1 MFVNRRDVQIQWG
14 DCDPANIVY
23 YPRYF
28 AMFDDSTSVL
38 FEAAG
43 FSKQD
48 LVHKYGLVG
57 IPMVDT
63 RSKFYIPST
72 HGDWITIETK
82 IESIKRSSFEVKH
95 NVYKGDALA
104 IEAFETRVLVG
115 RDAALGIPERNAL
128 EFVPKEIGGVPLKV
142 IVLDD
147 GGDPTT
153 ATTNARRFVTE
164 SKADIIMGSALT
176 PPTIAVSNVANE
188 AGIPHFGLAPF
199 PITPER
205 MKWSVAMPQPIPIV
219 GKVLYDHMKAHKV
232 KTVGYIGYSDSYGDL
247 WFNDLKAQGVPMGM
261 TIVDEERF
269 ARPDTSVTGQVLKLV
284 AANPD
289 AILVGASGTAAAL
302 PQTELRE
309 RGYQGL
315 IYQTHGAASMDF
327 IRIAGKAAEGVLMA
341 SGPVMDP
348 EDQPDGA
355 LTKKPGL
362 ALNAAYEAKYGPN
375 SRSQFA
381 GHSYDAFELLKR
393 IIPVALKTAKPGTP
407 EFREA
412 IRQAL
417 LSEKDLAAS
426 QGVYNFTEKDRYGV
440 DDRARILLTV
450 KDGKYM
456 MVKEP

>member
-1 MFVNRRDVQIQWG
+1 MRKVFLLSAAAIAAALALPG
-14 DCDPANIVY
+14 TPAT
-23 YPRYF
+23 
-28 AMFDDSTSVL
+28 AQTS
-38 FEAAG
+38 E
-43 FSKQD
+43 
-48 LVHKYGLVG
+48 
-57 IPMVDT
+57 
-63 RSKFYIPST
+63 
-72 HGDWITIETK
+72 ITIGIT
-82 IESIKRSSFEVKH
+82 ITTT
-95 NVYKGDALA
+95 GPA
-104 IEAFETRVLVG
+104 
-115 RDAALGIPERNAL
+115 AALGIPERNAL
-128 EFVPKEIGGVPLKV
+128 EFVPKEIAGVPLKV

-164 SKADIIMGSALT
+164 SKADIIMGSSAT

-205 MKWSVAMPQPIPIV
+205 TKWSVAMPQPIPIV
-219 GKVLYDHMKAHKV
+219 GKALYDHMKAHNI

-247 WFNDLKAQGVPMGM
+247 WFNDFKAQAVPMGM
-261 TIVDEERF
+261 TVADEERF

-309 RGYQGL
+309 RGYKGL

-327 IRIAGKAAEGVLMA
+327 IRIAGKAAEGVIMV

-348 EDQPDGA
+348 EDQPVEA
-355 LTKKPGL
+355 QTKKPGM
-362 ALNAAYEAKYGPN
+362 ALDQAYEAKYGPN

-381 GHSYDAFELLKR
+381 GHSYDAFLVLER
-393 IIPVALKTAKPGTP
+393 IVPVALKTAKPGTP

-417 LSEKDLAAS
+417 LAEREIAAS
-426 QGVYNFTEKDRYGV
+426 QGVYNFTEKDRYGL
-440 DDRARILLTV
+440 DDRSRILLTV
-450 KDGKYM
+450 KDGKYRL
-456 MVKEP
+456 VK

>member
-1 MFVNRRDVQIQWG
+1 MKKAFLSAAAIVLALALPGSN
-14 DCDPANIVY
+14 AN
-23 YPRYF
+23 
-28 AMFDDSTSVL
+28 AQTN
-38 FEAAG
+38 E
-43 FSKQD
+43 
-48 LVHKYGLVG
+48 
-57 IPMVDT
+57 
-63 RSKFYIPST
+63 
-72 HGDWITIETK
+72 ITIGITLTTT
-82 IESIKRSSFEVKH
+82 
-95 NVYKGDALA
+95 GP
-104 IEAFETRVLVG
+104 G
-115 RDAALGIPERNAL
+115 AALGIPERNAL
-128 EFVPKEIGGVPLKV
+128 EFVAKEIGGVPLKV

-147 GGDPTT
+147 GGDPTN

-164 SKADIIMGSALT
+164 SKADIIMGSSTT

-188 AGIPHFGLAPF
+188 VGIPHIGLSPF

-205 MKWSVAMPQPIPIV
+205 MKWSVSMPQPIPIM
-219 GKVLYDHMKAHKV
+219 GKVLYQHMKAHNI

-247 WFNDLKAQGVPMGM
+247 WFNDFKSQGVAMGM
-261 TIVDEERF
+261 TLVDEERF

-289 AILVGASGTAAAL
+289 AVLIGASGTAAGL
-302 PQTELRE
+302 PQTELRA
-309 RGYQGL
+309 RGYTGL

-348 EDQPDGA
+348 EDQPDSA

-362 ALNAAYEAKYGPN
+362 VLDKAYEAKYGPN

-381 GHSYDAFELLKR
+381 GHSFDAFLVLER

-417 LSEKDLAAS
+417 LTERDIAAS
-426 QGVYNFTEKDRYGV
+426 QGVYNFTDKDRYGL
-440 DDRARILLTV
+440 DDRSRILLTV
-450 KDGKYM
+450 KDGKY
-456 MVKEP
+456 VLAQ

>member
-1 MFVNRRDVQIQWG
+1 MRKALLAAAAVAAMSAAV
-14 DCDPANIVY
+14 PAL
-23 YPRYF
+23 
-28 AMFDDSTSVL
+28 AQTS
-38 FEAAG
+38 E
-43 FSKQD
+43 
-48 LVHKYGLVG
+48 
-57 IPMVDT
+57 
-63 RSKFYIPST
+63 
-72 HGDWITIETK
+72 ITIGITTTTT
-82 IESIKRSSFEVKH
+82 
-95 NVYKGDALA
+95 GP
-104 IEAFETRVLVG
+104 G
-115 RDAALGIPERNAL
+115 AALGIPERNAL

-199 PITPER
+199 PVTPER
-205 MKWSVAMPQPIPIV
+205 MKWSVVMPQPVPIM
-219 GKVLYDHMKAHKV
+219 GKVLYEHMKAHNI

-247 WFNDLKAQGVPMGM
+247 WFNDLKNQAVPMGIS
-261 TIVDEERF
+261 IVDEERF

-302 PQTELRE
+302 PQSELRE

-327 IRIAGKAAEGVLMA
+327 IRIAGKAAEGVIMA
-341 SGPVMDP
+341 SGPVMSP
-348 EDQPDGA
+348 ETQPDSA
-355 LTKKPGL
+355 LTKAPGL
-362 ALNAAYEAKYGPN
+362 ALDQAYEAKYGPN

-381 GHSYDAFELLKR
+381 GHSYDAFEILKR

-426 QGVYNFTEKDRYGV
+426 QGVYNFTEKDRSGL
-440 DDRARILLTV
+440 DDRARIILTV
-450 KDGKYM
+450 KDGKY
-456 MVKEP
+456 VPAQ